1 MPPVIELVDVHAHFL
16 PPEYV
21 AAAERAGHQ
30 RPDGMPTWPVW
41 SERRHLELM
50 DSHGIARSLLS
61 VSSPGVHFGDD
72 FRARVL
78 ARQVNEAAAAVG
90 QRHPGRFG
98 FFASLPLPDVEGAVA
113 EVEYA
118 YGVLGAAGVV
128 LTSNAGGQYPGDP
141 SWDQLWRALDDR
153 AAVVLLHP
161 TSPPQWRQVALDR
174 PRPMIEFLFDNARAV
189 VDLVLTGILDRYP
202 RIRFIVT
209 HAAGLLPLLADRID
223 VFQRDPSLPSVS
235 SQLQALWYDVAAP
248 DQLPG
253 DHVLFGTGYCCTP
266 ADHFATLAPAA
277 LARTTANAHN
287 LFHEVGASVGPD
299 SSTEAFVDYSTG

>member
-1 MPPVIELVDVHAHFL
+1 MIDVHAHFL
-16 PPEYV
+16 PPGYV

-30 RPDGMPTWPVW
+30 RPDGMPAWPVW

-78 ARQVNEAAAAVG
+78 ARQVNEAAAALG
-90 QRHPGRFG
+90 QDHPGRFG
-98 FFASLPLPDVEGAVA
+98 FFASLPLPDVEGSVA

-118 YGVLGAAGVV
+118 YGVLGADGVV

-189 VDLVLTGILDRYP
+189 IDLVLTGILDRYP

-209 HAAGLLPLLADRID
+209 HAGGLLPLLADRID
-223 VFQRDPSLPSVS
+223 VYQQTHDPSLPSVS
-235 SQLQALWYDVAAP
+235 SQLQTLWYDVAETSPAH
-248 DQLPG
+248 LPS
-253 DHVLFGTGYCCTP
+253 DRLVFGTGHCFTP
-266 ADHFATLAPAA
+266 ATAVARQLANLDAA
-277 LARTTANAHN
+277 VLASATANARD
-287 LFHEVGASVGPD
+287 LFKPAVEELRAPRR
-299 SSTEAFVDYSTG
+299 